1 MSAETVTLRVSGMTC
16 GGCARSV
23 EKKLTSTPGVAAA
36 TVDLVAA
43 TATVQFDP
51 GRTALPALVA
61 AIEQLGFQV
70 PGPPK

>member
-1 MSAETVTLRVSGMTC
+1 MSAETVTLPVSGMTC

-23 EKKLTSTPGVAAA
+23 EKKLASTAGVASAK
-36 TVDLVAA
+36 VDLEAA

-51 GRTALPALVA
+51 GCTELPKLVA

>member
-1 MSAETVTLRVSGMTC
+1 MSETIALPVSGMTC

-23 EKKLTSTPGVAAA
+23 ERKLATTPGVSSAK
-36 TVDLVAA
+36 VDLERA

-51 GRTALPALVA
+51 AKTQVPQLVA

-70 PGPPK
+70 PK